1 MELVDLSA
9 VCSWMGV
16 PKCLLN
22 PALNTASAIAT
33 LSFPTILKGCS
44 LDGTDP
50 CWRGLLPFHK
60 LSLEAAIDHLHAN
73 PAIAQNNH
81 QGNLLRFLVYALCHF
96 RALTE
101 LQKPPYTSVDNPV
114 HLVILA
120 WKYAKFV
127 LFNDALDMLSYRRDS
142 QYKAIKRQEELGQRA
157 GWTTIDVPFAKFNR
171 RLIWVTPTQLQ
182 HWAAGCVSNCNHH
195 NKTEHLQ
202 HFVSC
207 WHKVFDSAPLPQMK
221 KCSNRGGVFVAKRR
235 LRSRRDDDDAL
246 AAKELEMQM
255 QTTVRLAE
263 IAAAAAMFK
272 IQTEAETE
280 RQRIHA
286 DLEKVRLT
294 KALSV

>member
-142 QYKAIKRQEELGQRA
+142 QYKAIKRQEELGERA

-171 RLIWVTPTQLQ
+171 RLIWMTPTQLQ

-195 NKTEHLQ
+195 NKTDHLQ
-202 HFVSC
+202 HFLSC
-207 WHKVFDSAPLPQMK
+207 WHKVFDSAPLPQAVQAAHK
-221 KCSNRGGVFVAKRR
+221 KPKSKSGVFVAKRR
-235 LRSRRDDDDAL
+235 LRRAR
-246 AAKELEMQM
+246 E
-255 QTTVRLAE
+255 TTTLLPRKNL
-263 IAAAAAMFK
+263 K
-272 IQTEAETE
+272 C
-280 RQRIHA
+280 RQQCG
-286 DLEKVRLT
+286 
-294 KALSV
+294 